1 MKSFFVKNMVKYCP
15 QWMTRS
21 LRKCIKIK
29 PEQMQGFRF
38 RIARDIPDLEEAY
51 RLVHNEYVRCGY
63 MDPSDTGMRFSLHNF
78 LSETTTFI
86 GTFEGRLALTIT
98 IFQDTELGLPM
109 DAIYKRKID
118 RLRAAGRKV
127 AEVGALATHPDFRN
141 GNQNLPLYGDKIAY
155 SYARDNL
162 GIEDLV
168 LAINPKHEWIY
179 KHILLL
185 DKIGGRK
192 RYDYVKGADAVG
204 YRMDLSKFE
213 NNLQKRYSTLPR
225 ESNLHAFFVY
235 QHCENIELPEKGVS
249 CAWDTN
255 TVRHFLSM
263 DPASSSSSTADAPEN
278 PSLNNPPVTPDPEN
292 PTLLTN
298 QATNEGF
305 PIDIPKLSPRYR

>member
-1 MKSFFVKNMVKYCP
+1 MKSFFVKNIIKYCP

-21 LRKCIKIK
+21 LRKHIKIK
-29 PEQMQGFRF
+29 PEQMQGFQF
-38 RIARDIPDLEEAY
+38 RIARDIADLEEAY

-63 MDPSDTGMRFSLHNF
+63 MDPSDTGMRFGLHNF
-78 LSETTTFI
+78 LPETTTFI
-86 GTFEGRLALTIT
+86 ATFEDRLALTIT

-109 DAIYKRKID
+109 DALYKRKID

-185 DKIGGRK
+185 DKIGRRK
-192 RYDYVKGADAVG
+192 HYDYVKGADAVG

-213 NNLQKRYSTLPR
+213 NNLQKRYSTLPQ
-225 ESNLHAFFVY
+225 ESNLHAFFAY

-249 CAWDTN
+249 CVWDTN
-255 TVRHFLSM
+255 TVSHFLSM
-263 DPASSSSSTADAPEN
+263 VPTSPSSSMADKPEN
-278 PSLNNPPVTPDPEN
+278 PNLNNVGTPPVVLDPEN
-292 PTLLTN
+292 LTMLTN
-298 QATNEGF
+298 QA
-305 PIDIPKLSPRYR
+305 IDIPKLSPRYR